1 MDSGQAVSPAQDIS
15 TTLMVRGLHR
25 RIHLALS
32 DIHRRSGETEK
43 SDARLKLAEEMDR
56 SSPDDDFSNTMR
68 KLAGDWKNLFR

>member
-1 MDSGQAVSPAQDIS
+1 
-15 TTLMVRGLHR
+15 
-25 RIHLALS
+25 LS